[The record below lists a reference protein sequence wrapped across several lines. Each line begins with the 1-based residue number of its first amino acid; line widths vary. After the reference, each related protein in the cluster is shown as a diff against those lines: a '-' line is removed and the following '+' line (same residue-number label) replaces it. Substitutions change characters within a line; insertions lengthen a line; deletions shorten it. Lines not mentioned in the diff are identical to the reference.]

1 MKKKIDIALIV
12 LLVTAYAVV
21 LAVNFAP
28 IYGLYIFAAA
38 ILWVELQKI
47 YGISP
52 THNADKAVLQMK
64 GVAQLPL
71 GVHVSDAV

>member
-1 MKKKIDIALIV
+1 MLKAMKQKIDAALIV

-38 ILWVELQKI
+38 ILWAELQR
-47 YGISP
+47 
-52 THNADKAVLQMK
+52 V
-64 GVAQLPL
+64 
-71 GVHVSDAV
+71 